1 MWPSILG
8 GSATENSSCV
18 VWSSRLSAAAL
29 SGRADS
35 RPSLCGRPRRVASD
49 AVDPVVLVVALAI
62 VVAVIVAV
70 LVPIL
75 FFFAVVLGSDE
86 NDG

>member
-1 MWPSILG
+1 M
-8 GSATENSSCV
+8 
-18 VWSSRLSAAAL
+18 
-29 SGRADS
+29 
-35 RPSLCGRPRRVASD
+35 
-49 AVDPVVLVVALAI
+49 DPVVLVVALAI